1 MKKLLSIILLATSLP
16 TLAGSVG
23 GTGGSTEVTQILN
36 NTELLAQTAQQAKM
50 VQIQLQAALQDPSTP
65 WAQTM
70 ASLRKLQSV
79 YNTSQSIGYSL
90 ASVQSQ
96 FNNMYKGYGQGGNML
111 DKILSWG
118 DQTRGSLQNLLS
130 TSGWTMDQVQSEAS
144 LIESLRERGQ
154 SAQGQM
160 QATQVGNAI
169 SVQMVQQIQQLR
181 QLQAAQAQAMGSY
194 LAQHNQKAGD
204 DEANARALFPTTD
217 MPFKR

>member
-169 SVQMVQQIQQLR
+169 SVQMVQQIQQL
-181 QLQAAQAQAMGSY
+181 
-194 LAQHNQKAGD
+194 
-204 DEANARALFPTTD
+204 P
-217 MPFKR
+217 

>member
-79 YNTSQSIGYSL
+79 YNL
-90 ASVQSQ
+90 
-96 FNNMYKGYGQGGNML
+96 
-111 DKILSWG
+111 
-118 DQTRGSLQNLLS
+118 
-130 TSGWTMDQVQSEAS
+130 S
-144 LIESLRERGQ
+144 LIH
-154 SAQGQM
+154 
-160 QATQVGNAI
+160 I
-169 SVQMVQQIQQLR
+169 
-181 QLQAAQAQAMGSY
+181 
-194 LAQHNQKAGD
+194 
-204 DEANARALFPTTD
+204 
-217 MPFKR
+217 

>member
-1 MKKLLSIILLATSLP
+1 MKKLLSIVLLTAAAPSWG
-16 TLAGSVG
+16 GSVA

-50 VQIQLQAALQDPSTP
+50 VQIQLQAALQDPNTP

-70 ASLRKLQSV
+70 SSLRQLQSV

-130 TSGWTMDQVQSEAS
+130 TSGWTMDQVKSEAS

-154 SAQGQM
+154 TAQGQM

-181 QLQAAQAQAMGSY
+181 QLQAAQAQAMGTY
-194 LAQHNQKAGD
+194 FAQQNQKAGD
-204 DEANARALFPTTD
+204 DEANARALFPTAD